1 MAIRLEGKTLA
12 DKIKEEVKQK
22 TAHYRERTGQ
32 VPGLAAVLVGENR
45 SSQVYVRSKE
55 KACQELGLF
64 SEVQTFTGDISQA
77 LLLQKIDELNSRA
90 EIDGILV
97 QLPLPAQIDPFA
109 VICALSPDKDV
120 DGLHPFNLGTILAN
134 KPGFRPCTPL
144 GVIEML
150 KEYNVPIEGRD
161 VVVIGRSL
169 LVGKSLAAMLTNENA
184 TVTVCHSKTRDLDTV
199 CSRADI
205 LIAAMGKEAFVKPEF
220 VKPGATVIDVGINSV
235 SDQDRVRAYFGDD
248 EKRRKDLQT
257 KGYTLV
263 GDVHPAASERAG
275 AMTPVPGGVGP
286 LTIAMLMRNTLTAFE
301 RRRAGA

>member
-1 MAIRLEGKTLA
+1 MAIRMEGKTLA

-22 TAHYRERTGQ
+22 TAHYRETMGR
-32 VPGLAAVLVGENR
+32 VPGLAAVLVGENKA
-45 SSQVYVRSKE
+45 SQVYVRSKE
-55 KACQELGLF
+55 KACRDLGLF
-64 SEVQTFTGDISQA
+64 SEVQTYSGETSQA
-77 LLLQKIDELNSRA
+77 LLLEKIDQLNRRE

-97 QLPLPAQIDPFA
+97 QLPLPPQIDPFA
-109 VICALSPDKDV
+109 VICRLSADKDV

-150 KEYNVPIEGRD
+150 KEYDIPIEGRD

-169 LVGKSLAAMLTNENA
+169 LVGKSLAAMLTNENG
-184 TVTVCHSKTRDLDTV
+184 TVTVCHSRTRDLNTV
-199 CSRADI
+199 CGRADI

-235 SDQDRVRAYFGDD
+235 SDEVRVKAYFGDD
-248 EKRRKDLQT
+248 EKRRRDLQT

-286 LTIAMLMRNTLTAFE
+286 LTIAMLMRNTLSAFE
-301 RRRAGA
+301 RRRAAA